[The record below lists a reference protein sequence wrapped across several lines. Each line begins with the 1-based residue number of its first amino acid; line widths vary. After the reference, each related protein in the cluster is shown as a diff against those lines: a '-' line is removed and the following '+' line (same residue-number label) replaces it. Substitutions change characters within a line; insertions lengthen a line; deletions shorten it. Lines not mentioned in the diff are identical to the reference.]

1 MEKWRQNLTAILLMF
16 SSVLIDGFIANNFT
30 STLDTSLGLVVPRTI
45 VLMIIILSFHY
56 KEGFMMGSAAAFGF
70 IMDSYYLGF
79 LGVYMPSLVLVAYL
93 TYSLKRVIHPNVLSY
108 TLIGILGITLV
119 EIIAYGIMRI
129 LAITTIPI
137 QYFIVSR
144 LSATLLFNGIVMF
157 LFSYFIHLLIVNIIE
172 ESQLR

>member
-1 MEKWRQNLTAILLMF
+1 ML
-16 SSVLIDGFIANNFT
+16 
-30 STLDTSLGLVVPRTI
+30 
-45 VLMIIILSFHY
+45 
-56 KEGFMMGSAAAFGF
+56 GSAAAFGF